1 MVTWG
6 NPYRSLCRKTFLQI
20 NIIYVIV
27 NTYDKRLRLSSKYLY
42 CCCYCFTKITIYL
55 IHWYITMTGN
65 PHISLKHII
74 LSYLAWVTYIT
85 WNPIISTNEW
95 RGRFLDNFII
105 KRKHFTRTWTILV
118 WGINFEYK
126 RISGKGKKLRV
137 IQYIEIYKIMGMK
150 ILGGN
155 ICVYTT
161 NSLTNWI
168 VEVYN
173 Y

>member
-6 NPYRSLCRKTFLQI
+6 NPYRSLYRKTFLQI
-20 NIIYVIV
+20 NIIYEIANPFDTRFSFIDNWTIITMV
-27 NTYDKRLRLSSKYLY
+27 LH
-42 CCCYCFTKITIYL
+42 KIIIFL
-55 IHWYITMTGN
+55 IHFYITMTGN
-65 PHISLKHII
+65 SYISLKHII

-137 IQYIEIYKIMGMK
+137 IQYVEIYKIMGMK

-161 NSLTNWI
+161 NSLTNWK
-168 VEVYN
+168 VDVYTE
-173 Y
+173 